1 MFLSRGAKSQLGT
14 NLELVL
20 SHLDWLHK
28 ICQEQE
34 DLSCKF
40 RAFFFNDSAQQSS
53 HSTAQTVCI
62 AKHNRLLVMSKRQL
76 SFPSKIFPQHIHL
89 ILVF

>member
-1 MFLSRGAKSQLGT
+1 MHLKGPAPESLSSLTFFAMFLSRGAKSQLGT

-40 RAFFFNDSAQQSS
+40 RAFFF
-53 HSTAQTVCI
+53 
-62 AKHNRLLVMSKRQL
+62 
-76 SFPSKIFPQHIHL
+76 
-89 ILVF
+89 

>member
-40 RAFFFNDSAQQSS
+40 RAFFLMIRHN
-53 HSTAQTVCI
+53 
-62 AKHNRLLVMSKRQL
+62 NRLTALLKQFVSRN
-76 SFPSKIFPQHIHL
+76 ITDY
-89 ILVF
+89 